1 MDFKESIENV
11 KAFAIDTAQT
21 AAKKTKKYASIAKMN
36 LSIYA
41 EEDKIRKAE
50 CELGK
55 IYYRDYAVKEEP
67 DTAEYLP
74 WCEKIDESKKLIAE
88 LREKIEQVRADAE
101 EDIPVAEE
109 TETPAIIDL
118 PVQAEAPEQ
127 PKSAEPSETPEQQ

>member
-1 MDFKESIENV
+1 MDFKESIESV

-21 AAKKTKKYASIAKMN
+21 AAKKTKKYATIAKMN

-74 WCEKIDESKKLIAE
+74 WCEKIDESKRIIAE
-88 LREKIEQVRADAE
+88 LRDKIEQVRAEDQD
-101 EDIPVAEE
+101 DIPVAEE
-109 TETPAIIDL
+109 TEKATIIDL
-118 PVQAEAPEQ
+118 PVQAEAPEEPTA
-127 PKSAEPSETPEQQ
+127 PKEPQQ